1 MTMRGLPVDV
11 LGVGVVSPNAT
22 PMPYALPPEFGAL
35 TCLAHTCEPSPAK
48 GLFPPN
54 RLRRLGRAQVLA
66 LTSAVLAAKDCTHP
80 VPFGDRSAVVVGSG
94 LGEQDE
100 TADFLRCMFATNEA
114 ELRPAR
120 FVNSVHNSMAS
131 QIAIFFGA
139 RGENS
144 TFTHGAISFEL
155 ALESGLRSIRTG
167 RSDSVVVC
175 GVDVLTPYVV
185 AAGCAFGCWRAGDT
199 TADPMADAPPAGA
212 GGLPGEG
219 AVSLL
224 LARPDVVPEAARRA
238 HIATAAVKS
247 LDAPISH
254 IDTAEATG
262 FITDTIGYAGI
273 HAHDLSLAI
282 FGANGDPKLDAAYRK
297 LNEALSAASG
307 TPISFGVYRHRS
319 GDFRTASALGVSL
332 AIDFVRTGLVP
343 DALTCRRPPRPGG
356 ASGKVLV
363 CSLSL
368 PRHLSVCMVTA

>member
-1 MTMRGLPVDV
+1 MTMRGQPVDV
-11 LGVGVVSPNAT
+11 FGVGVVLPNAT

-35 TCLAHTCEPSPAK
+35 ICLAHTCEPSPAK

-66 LTSAVLAAKDCTHP
+66 LTSAVLAVKDCTHP

-100 TADFLRCMFATNEA
+100 TASFLRCMFATNEA

-139 RGENS
+139 RGENN
-144 TFTHGAISFEL
+144 TFTHGAVSFEL
-155 ALESGLRSIRTG
+155 ALESCLRSIRTG
-167 RSDSVVVC
+167 RADSVVVC
-175 GVDVLTPYVV
+175 GVDVLTPYAVTV
-185 AAGCAFGCWRAGDT
+185 GCAFGCWRAGDT
-199 TADPMADAPPAGA
+199 TVDPMADAPHADA

-219 AVSLL
+219 AASIL
-224 LARPDVVPEAARRA
+224 LARPDIIPDAAR
-238 HIATAAVKS
+238 IARIAAVAVKI

-254 IDTAEATG
+254 MDLAEATG

-273 HAHDLSLAI
+273 HARDLSLAI
-282 FGANGDPKLDAAYRK
+282 FGANGDPELDAAYRK
-297 LNEALSAASG
+297 LEEALSAASG
-307 TPISFGVYRHRS
+307 IPVPFGVYRHRC
-319 GDFRTASALGVSL
+319 GDFHTASALGVSL
-332 AIDFVRTGLVP
+332 AIDVVRTGLVP
-343 DALTCRRPPRPGG
+343 DAVMCRRPPRSGWS
-356 ASGKVLV
+356 SGKVLV

-368 PRHLSVCMVTA
+368 PRHLSVCVVTA